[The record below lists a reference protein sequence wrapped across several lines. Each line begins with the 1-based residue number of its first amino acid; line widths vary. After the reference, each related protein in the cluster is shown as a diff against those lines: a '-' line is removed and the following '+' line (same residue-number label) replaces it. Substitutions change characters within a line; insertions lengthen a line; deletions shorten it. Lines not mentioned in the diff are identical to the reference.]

1 MARHNEAPIP
11 GPRPAPIV
19 GNLPRFRKHG
29 LLGPYLRDWRSYGD
43 VLRYRLGPRDVVAI
57 CHPDELRQVF
67 VKQRAR
73 YAKGVSVSTVIPLIG
88 DGLFAADGEH
98 WQRQRRLLQRL
109 FTANAV
115 RAHER
120 AMTAAIVAT
129 VDRWRALPPGETLDV
144 LPEMSHLAMDV
155 ICRTMFG
162 VAADE
167 GVYELGRAVAEAFAW
182 VGEEGLKLLRL
193 PVSVPTPRNRRFRR
207 AKAKID
213 RFLGEMISAR
223 RARGLRDDAESDLL
237 DLLLAA
243 SDEDSG
249 ERMSDQQVI
258 NEVITIFIAGHETTA
273 VSMTW
278 AWLLL
283 AGHRDVE
290 AQLHA
295 EIERVLGGRAP
306 TVADLPELVYTRQ
319 VLDETLRLYPPIW
332 VDPRVAIADDVL
344 GGYPLAAGTV
354 LMPVLFATHRHPEFW
369 PDPERFDPA
378 RFDPELAKG
387 RHPMAHVPFGGG
399 PRVCLGMAFAY
410 QEMVL
415 AVATI
420 AQSFRL
426 QRSYGTLTDFDPK
439 AGTLRPLWPALVD
452 VYRRE
457 RE

>member
-1 MARHNEAPIP
+1 MARHRESTIP
-11 GPRPAPIV
+11 GPRPAPVV
-19 GNLPRFRKHG
+19 GNLPRFRRHG

-43 VLRYRLGPRDVVAI
+43 ILRYRLGPRDVVAV
-57 CHPDELRQVF
+57 CHPDELRQIF
-67 VKQRAR
+67 IKKRAC
-73 YAKGVSVSTVIPLIG
+73 YAKGVSVDTVVPLIG

-120 AMTAAIVAT
+120 AMQAAIEAT
-129 VDRWRALPPGETLDV
+129 VARWRELPPGETFDIF
-144 LPEMSHLAMDV
+144 PEMSHLAMDV

-167 GVYELGRAVAEAFAW
+167 SVYELGRAVAEAFAW
-182 VGEEGLKLLRL
+182 VGEEGLKLVRI
-193 PVSVPTPRNRRFRR
+193 PVSVPTRRNRRFRR

-213 RFLGEMISAR
+213 HFLSEMIRAR
-223 RARGLRDDAESDLL
+223 RARGRDDDERDLL
-237 DLLLAA
+237 DLLLTA

-278 AWLLL
+278 TWLLL

-290 AQLHA
+290 GRLHA
-295 EIERVLGGRAP
+295 ELSEVLGGRAP
-306 TVADLPELVYTRQ
+306 TVADLPKLVYTRQ

-344 GGYPLAAGTV
+344 AGHPLPAGTV
-354 LMPVLFATHRHPEFW
+354 MMPVLFATHRHPEFW

-378 RFDPELAKG
+378 RFAPELAKA
-387 RHPMAHVPFGGG
+387 RHPMAHAPFGGG

-420 AQSFRL
+420 AQHFRL
-426 QRSYGTLTDFDPK
+426 QRSYGTLMDFDPF

-452 VYRRE
+452 LFPRG
-457 RE
+457 